1 MGESQ
6 MKKPRSDALNTRLS
20 LLEAAGEV
28 FGKRGFWS
36 ATHEE
41 ICNKAK
47 ANTAAVNYHFGSKE
61 NLYVEAW
68 KHSFKKSLEK
78 YPLEGDASPDD
89 PAEKRLRGWV
99 LSFLQRVSDPETHAA
114 NIMFKEMANP
124 TGLLKDVIGP
134 TIEPS
139 ERAIRSTL
147 GELIG
152 NGADKDLIHFC
163 HMSLLSLCFGPM
175 LHLRSAKEAG
185 LEPGPDYPVDL
196 DVEELADYI
205 IQFSLSGIRSFSK
218 TTKPGMGRP
227 KVMNKP
233 KTG

>member
-1 MGESQ
+1 
-6 MKKPRSDALNTRLS
+6 MKKQRSDALNTRLS

-28 FGKRGFWS
+28 FGKKGFWS

-41 ICNKAK
+41 ICNRAN

-78 YPLEGDASPDD
+78 YPLEGDTSPDD
-89 PAEKRLRGWV
+89 PAEKRLKGWV

-124 TGLLKDVIGP
+124 TGLLREIIAP

-139 ERAIRSTL
+139 EIAMRLTIK
-147 GELIG
+147 ELIG
-152 NGADKDLIHFC
+152 DGANDDLIRFC

-175 LHLRSAKEAG
+175 LHLRSANESAFSPK
-185 LEPGPDYPVDL
+185 PDYPEDL
-196 DVEELADYI
+196 DVGELADYI

-218 TTKPGMGRP
+218 TTRSEKSKQ
-227 KVMNKP
+227 KVKNTHKNK
-233 KTG
+233 GDI

>member
-1 MGESQ
+1 
-6 MKKPRSDALNTRLS
+6 MKKPRSDAVNTRLS

-68 KHSFKKSLEK
+68 KYSFKKSLEK

-99 LSFLQRVSDPETHAA
+99 LSFLQRVGDPETHAA
-114 NIMFKEMANP
+114 NIMFKEMTNP
-124 TGLLKDVIGP
+124 TGLLKDVIAP

-139 ERAIRSTL
+139 ERAIRSTIK
-147 GELIG
+147 ELIG
-152 NGADKDLIHFC
+152 DGANEDLIHFC

-175 LHLRSAKEAG
+175 LHLRSAKDAG
-185 LEPGPDYPVDL
+185 LEPGPDYPMDL
-196 DVEELADYI
+196 GAEELADYI
-205 IQFSLSGIRSFSK
+205 LQFSLSGIRSFGKTIKSGKSRQKVKNKSK
-218 TTKPGMGRP
+218 SA
-227 KVMNKP
+227 
-233 KTG
+233 

>member
-1 MGESQ
+1 
-6 MKKPRSDALNTRLS
+6 MKKPRSDAVNTRLS
-20 LLEAAGEV
+20 LLEAAAEV
-28 FGKRGFWS
+28 FGNKGFWS

-41 ICNKAK
+41 ICSKAK

-61 NLYVEAW
+61 NLYIEAW

-78 YPLEGDASPDD
+78 YPLEGEASSSD

-124 TGLLKDVIGP
+124 TGLLKEVIAP

-139 ERAIRSTL
+139 ERTIKL
-147 GELIG
+147 ILKELIG
-152 NGADKDLIHFC
+152 AGADEDLIGFC

-175 LHLRSAKEAG
+175 LHLRSGKESTPV
-185 LEPGPDYPVDL
+185 PGPDYPVDL
-196 DVEELADYI
+196 GVEELADFI
-205 IQFSLSGIRSFSK
+205 IRFSLSGIRSFNKSAK
-218 TTKPGMGRP
+218 SVKSNQ
-227 KVMNKP
+227 KANKP
-233 KTG
+233 ITKTK

>member
-1 MGESQ
+1 
-6 MKKPRSDALNTRLS
+6 MKKPRSDAVNTRLS
-20 LLEAAGEV
+20 LLESAGEV

-89 PAEKRLRGWV
+89 PAEQRLQGWV

-124 TGLLKDVIGP
+124 TGLLKNVIAP

-139 ERAIRSTL
+139 ERAIKSTL
-147 GELIG
+147 KELIG
-152 NGADKDLIHFC
+152 DGANEDLIGFC

-175 LHLRSAKEAG
+175 LHLRSAYESAPV
-185 LEPGPDYPVDL
+185 PGPDYPVDL
-196 DVEELADYI
+196 GVEELASYI

-218 TTKPGMGRP
+218 TTKLVKSHQRA
-227 KVMNKP
+227 KNKP
-233 KTG
+233 ITKTK